1 MSDASAQNTNPYVCE
16 YSHAGQR
23 WELIIHAYDF
33 GDAKARA
40 SSLHSVKV
48 KGALVDTI
56 PWQRTPPAEAMD
68 N

>member
-1 MSDASAQNTNPYVCE
+1 MSEPSAQNTKPYLCE
-16 YSHAGQR
+16 YSHGGQR

-48 KGALVDTI
+48 KGELVDTI
-56 PWQRTPPAEAMD
+56 PWHRAPSIEATAS
-68 N
+68 